1 MAVHLFDQ
9 RALVDALK
17 LAGPKEGAAD
27 GSWVTYTGTD
37 LMDVVDEVADSYGEG
52 DFTDTATAAV
62 TSITLLAERV
72 GVDLFGEDGTKAPGA
87 VAVLIENGAPKNAA
101 MPRIARDGEGG
112 AVLVIGDTKTPV
124 AITGKTFKV
133 GGLKGDLEREPI
145 KKQDGT
151 EISLWK
157 ASLKDADSGDR
168 FKVAV
173 RMLRDATLEQIEDAR
188 DEDRLIDVLEPI
200 GSGSGGGKAI
210 SMGELEIGEYLVKEV
225 KQIKLENG
233 NSFYVLLVDVNGT
246 ATEVKSRRDID
257 ALLKMGLDVPKLQA
271 QGRQVYL
278 VLFDKEEIKG
288 KPGTYYVSCTL
299 RSKKVEALPAKK
311 AAKTG
316 AARVQALV
324 AEEQPEAVAAEF

>member
-9 RALVDALK
+9 RSLVDALK
-17 LAGPKEGAAD
+17 LVELKEGATD
-27 GSWVTYTGTD
+27 GWATYTGGD
-37 LMDVVDEVADSYGEG
+37 LLEVVDEVEDAYGEG
-52 DFTDTATAAV
+52 DFTNNTTAAI

-72 GVDLFGEDGTKAPGA
+72 GVDLFEEKNGKAPGA

-124 AITGKTFKV
+124 EISGKTFKV

-173 RMLRDATLEQIEDAR
+173 RTLRDASLEQIEDAR
-188 DEDRLIDVLEPI
+188 DEDRLVDVLEPI
-200 GSGSGGGKAI
+200 GSGGGSGKAI
-210 SMGELEIGEYLVKEV
+210 SMGELEVGEYLVKEV

-246 ATEVKSRRDID
+246 VTEVKSRRDID
-257 ALLKMGLDVPKLQA
+257 ALLKMGLDVAKQQA

-278 VLFDKEEIKG
+278 VLFDKEPIKG
-288 KPGTYYVSCTL
+288 KEGTFYVSCTL

-311 AAKTG
+311 AAKAG
-316 AARVQALV
+316 AARVKALV
-324 AEEQPEAVAAEF
+324 AEEQPEEVTADF

>member
-17 LAGPKEGAAD
+17 LAALPAGATD
-27 GSWVTYTGTD
+27 GKWATYTGTD
-37 LMDVVDEVADSYGEG
+37 LLEVVDEVSAAYGEG
-52 DFTDTATAAV
+52 DFTDNATAAI
-62 TSITLLAERV
+62 TSITTLCERV
-72 GVDLFGEDGTKAPGA
+72 GVELFSEDGDKAPGA
-87 VAVLIENGAPKNAA
+87 VVVLVENGAPKNAA

-112 AVLVIGDTKTPV
+112 AVLVIGDTKTAV
-124 AITGKTFKV
+124 EITGKRFQV
-133 GGLKGDLEREPI
+133 GGLQGDLEREPI

-157 ASLKDADSGDR
+157 ASLKDAETGDR
-168 FKVAV
+168 FKIAV

-188 DEDRLIDVLEPI
+188 DEDRLIDVIEP
-200 GSGSGGGKAI
+200 SGTGGGGGKAI
-210 SMGELEIGEYLVKEV
+210 SMGDLEVGEYPVVEV

-246 ATEVKSRRDID
+246 ITEVKSRRDID
-257 ALLKMGLDVPKLQA
+257 ALLKMGLDVPSLQA
-271 QGRQVYL
+271 KGRQVFL

-299 RSKKVEALPAKK
+299 RSKKVEALKPAKTK
-311 AAKTG
+311 AG

-324 AEEQPEAVAAEF
+324 AEEQPVAVTAEF